1 MDGFGLLATGAWSIV
16 PPLLAL
22 ALSLVTREVYS
33 SLAAGVLSGLVIY
46 QFALNGVGIPQF
58 LGAFAM
64 LPQMFAQQIAN
75 NGALVLFLALLGGLT
90 VLIAVA
96 GGSRSY
102 ARWVTAHVRNARVA
116 QVLTA
121 LLGIFIFI
129 DDYFNCLTVGTVMG
143 PILDRFKVSRE
154 KLAWIIDSMAA
165 PVCIIAPVSSWAVA
179 VGGYLGDDGFST
191 FVASIPYNLYAL
203 LTVYFVLLVTVTGWD
218 FGLMLRAERAVRG
231 IGEDMAAKKGGI
243 GQAVARA
250 GIADKSEAE
259 LEGRVRVPS
268 KVTEESDIDDAAC
281 HSPEVY
287 KGLPVSDR
295 GRVADLVV
303 PLLALLAFSVIGM
316 LYVGDFF
323 SGASFGD
330 AIGADPVS
338 GLCIGSCVA
347 IVVAA
352 CMFLPRRL
360 MSLDRFVEGL
370 SEGVRSMVG
379 AIMILVLAWSLGSV
393 CRYML
398 GTGEF
403 VAGFLTSV
411 GAPLQLLPVVI
422 SVVSALIAFAMG
434 TSWGTMALVLPIVLG
449 IYQPSDPLFLL
460 AVGATLAGSVFG
472 DHVSPIS
479 DTTILSSTGAGC
491 NHLRHV
497 STQMPY
503 AVLVMAC
510 ALAGFVIIGLT
521 GSCWLALAA
530 GIALVTALTFALHAR
545 ATRAA

>member
-1 MDGFGLLATGAWSIV
+1 MEGFDLISTGAWSIV

-22 ALSLVTREVYS
+22 VLSLVTKEVYS

-46 QFALNGVGIPQF
+46 QFALNGIGFSQF

-64 LPQMFAQQIAN
+64 LPQMFAEQIASN
-75 NGALVLFLALLGGLT
+75 SALVLFLALLGGLT

-102 ARWVTAHVRNARVA
+102 ARWVTEHVHSARLA

-129 DDYFNCLTVGTVMG
+129 DDYFNCLTVGAVMG

-179 VGGYLGDDGFST
+179 VGGYLGDGGFST

-203 LTVYFVLLVTVTGWD
+203 LTVYFVFLVTVTGWD
-218 FGLMLRAERAVRG
+218 FGLMLRAERGVREAG
-231 IGEDMAAKKGGI
+231 TRGVAQAMAH
-243 GQAVARA
+243 A
-250 GIADKSEAE
+250 GLSGKTAGD

-268 KVTEESDIDDAAC
+268 KVTEESDIDEAAA
-281 HSPEVY
+281 HTPETY

-303 PLLALLAFSVIGM
+303 PLATLLVFSVIGM

-347 IVVAA
+347 LVVAA

-360 MSLDRFVEGL
+360 MTLDRFVEGL

-403 VAGFLTSV
+403 VSGFLTSV
-411 GAPLQLLPVVI
+411 GAPLTLLPVVI
-422 SVVSALIAFAMG
+422 SVVSAAIAFAMG

-449 IYQPSDPLFLL
+449 IYEPSDPLFLL
-460 AVGATLAGSVFG
+460 AIGATLAGAVFG

-503 AVLVMAC
+503 AALVMAC
-510 ALAGFVIIGLT
+510 ALVGFLVAGLT
-521 GSCWLALAA
+521 GSCWLALAL
-530 GIALVTALTFALHAR
+530 GVVLVTAATFALHALALR
-545 ATRAA
+545 RS

>member
-1 MDGFGLLATGAWSIV
+1 MEGFDLISTGAWSVV

-22 ALSLVTREVYS
+22 ALSLVTKEVYS

-46 QFALNGVGIPQF
+46 QFALNGVGLAQF
-58 LGAFAM
+58 LGAFAL
-64 LPQMFAQQIAN
+64 LPKMFAEQLASN
-75 NGALVLFLALLGGLT
+75 SALVLFLALLGGLT

-102 ARWVTAHVRNARVA
+102 ARWVTEHVHSRRLA

-129 DDYFNCLTVGTVMG
+129 DDYFNCLTVGAVMG

-179 VGGYLGDDGFST
+179 VGGYLGDGGFST

-218 FGLMLRAERAVRG
+218 FGLMLRAERGVRG
-231 IGEDMAAKKGGI
+231 TGERGMA
-243 GQAVARA
+243 QAMAHA
-250 GIADKSEAE
+250 GLSGKTQADF
-259 LEGRVRVPS
+259 EGRVRVPS
-268 KVTEESDIDDAAC
+268 KVTEESDIDAAAA
-281 HSPEVY
+281 HTPETY

-303 PLLALLAFSVIGM
+303 PLAALLVFSVIGM

-347 IVVAA
+347 LVVAG

-360 MSLDRFVEGL
+360 MTLDRFVEGL

-379 AIMILVLAWSLGSV
+379 AIMILVLAWSLGGV

-403 VAGFLTSV
+403 VSSFLTSV
-411 GAPLQLLPVVI
+411 GAPLTLLPVVI
-422 SVVSALIAFAMG
+422 SVVSAAIAFAMG

-449 IYQPSDPLFLL
+449 IYDASDPLFLL
-460 AVGATLAGSVFG
+460 AIGATLAGAVFG

-503 AVLVMAC
+503 AALVMTC
-510 ALAGFVIIGLT
+510 ALVGFLVAGLT
-521 GSCWLALAA
+521 GSCWLAL
-530 GIALVTALTFALHAR
+530 GLGLVLVTAATFALHALAQR
-545 ATRAA
+545 RS

>member
-1 MDGFGLLATGAWSIV
+1 MEGFDLISTGAWSVV

-22 ALSLVTREVYS
+22 LLSLVTKEVYS

-46 QFALNGVGIPQF
+46 QFALNGVGLAQF
-58 LGAFAM
+58 LGAFAL
-64 LPQMFAQQIAN
+64 LPKMFAEQLASN
-75 NGALVLFLALLGGLT
+75 SALVLFLALLGGLT

-102 ARWVTAHVRNARVA
+102 ARWVTEHVHSRRLA

-129 DDYFNCLTVGTVMG
+129 DDYFNCLTVGAVMG

-179 VGGYLGDDGFST
+179 VGGYLGDGGFST

-203 LTVYFVLLVTVTGWD
+203 LTVYFVFLVTVTGWD
-218 FGLMLRAERAVRG
+218 FGLMLRAERGVRG
-231 IGEDMAAKKGGI
+231 AGERGVA
-243 GQAVARA
+243 QAVAHA
-250 GIADKSEAE
+250 GLSGKTQAD

-268 KVTEESDIDDAAC
+268 KVTEEADIDAAAA
-281 HSPEVY
+281 HTPETY

-303 PLLALLAFSVIGM
+303 PLAALLVFSVIGM

-347 IVVAA
+347 LVVAG

-360 MSLDRFVEGL
+360 MTLDRFVEGL

-379 AIMILVLAWSLGSV
+379 AIMILVLAWSLGGV

-403 VAGFLTSV
+403 VSGFLTSV
-411 GAPLQLLPVVI
+411 GAPLTLLPVVI
-422 SVVSALIAFAMG
+422 SVVSAAIAFAMG

-449 IYQPSDPLFLL
+449 IYDASDPLFLL
-460 AVGATLAGSVFG
+460 AIGATLAGAVFG

-503 AVLVMAC
+503 AALVMAC
-510 ALAGFVIIGLT
+510 ALVGFLVAGLT
-521 GSCWLALAA
+521 GSCWLALAL
-530 GIALVTALTFALHAR
+530 GLVLVTAATFALHALAQR
-545 ATRAA
+545 RS

>member
-1 MDGFGLLATGAWSIV
+1 MEGFDLISTGAWSIV

-22 ALSLVTREVYS
+22 VLSLVTKEVYS

-46 QFALNGVGIPQF
+46 QFALNGIGFSQF

-64 LPQMFAQQIAN
+64 LPQMFAEQIASN
-75 NGALVLFLALLGGLT
+75 SALVLFLALLGGLT

-102 ARWVTAHVRNARVA
+102 ARWVTEHVHSARLA

-129 DDYFNCLTVGTVMG
+129 DDYFNCLTVGAVMG

-179 VGGYLGDDGFST
+179 VGGYLGDGGFST

-203 LTVYFVLLVTVTGWD
+203 LTVYFVFLVTVTGWD
-218 FGLMLRAERAVRG
+218 FGLMLRAERGVREAG
-231 IGEDMAAKKGGI
+231 ARGVA
-243 GQAVARA
+243 QAVAHA
-250 GIADKSEAE
+250 GLSGKTAGD

-268 KVTEESDIDDAAC
+268 KVTEESDIDEAAA
-281 HSPEVY
+281 HTPETY

-303 PLLALLAFSVIGM
+303 PLATLLVFSVIGM

-347 IVVAA
+347 LVVAA

-360 MSLDRFVEGL
+360 MTLDRFVEGL

-403 VAGFLTSV
+403 VSGFLTSV
-411 GAPLQLLPVVI
+411 GAPLTLLPVVI
-422 SVVSALIAFAMG
+422 SVVSAAIAFAMG

-449 IYQPSDPLFLL
+449 IYEPSDPLFLL
-460 AVGATLAGSVFG
+460 AIGATLAGAVFG

-503 AVLVMAC
+503 AALVMAC
-510 ALAGFVIIGLT
+510 ALVGFLVAGLT
-521 GSCWLALAA
+521 GSCWLALAL
-530 GIALVTALTFALHAR
+530 GVVLVTAATFALHALALR
-545 ATRAA
+545 RS